1 MATSNDMYR
10 IEVALTLLRME
21 MDNLRLTLDTK
32 PESVDIATQTD
43 ASGEM
48 VVSTK
53 VLVEASCTCDF
64 VK

>member
-1 MATSNDMYR
+1 MACTNDMYSR

-21 MDNLRLTLDTK
+21 MDNLRLTLETK
-32 PESVDIATQTD
+32 PESVTIATQTD
-43 ASGEM
+43 ASVEI
-48 VVSTK
+48 VSTK